1 MARLQLTTDHEML
14 RSPREVLL
22 TDIVVGSRLLS
33 LQVQQSADGHDGVLA
48 SCNATP
54 RTPFKTVTRAWTQL
68 RCFVPPCR
76 LHESKVKTSGLLRQ
90 GGDTMASFL

>member
-22 TDIVVGSRLLS
+22 TDIVVE
-33 LQVQQSADGHDGVLA
+33 HDGVLA

-90 GGDTMASFL
+90 GGDTMAIFL